1 MESLINTISTIFSE
15 TCREILKLRICKAI
29 KRRKVDF
36 KRIIRIRN
44 VVLQDLIKA
53 LQGVLMRYYGYEE
66 DSVLVNSKVSYD
78 ERLWTI

>member
-1 MESLINTISTIFSE
+1 M
-15 TCREILKLRICKAI
+15 
-29 KRRKVDF
+29 DF
-36 KRIIRIRN
+36 KRILRIRN